1 METYEQRSPEWFEL
15 RAGKFTAST
24 IYKLMGDR
32 AILKGKDGSE
42 LSHWGDGAQTFIL
55 EKVAETFGAFA
66 DEAFSKALQWGTEL
80 ESYAKIHYQEAFG
93 LQLEDR
99 TFIISDFSMDCG
111 FSPDSYIIG
120 QNKGVEF
127 KCPYTPA
134 NHIKH
139 MLIRTDEDLKDV
151 TQARGQYY
159 WQIQMAMLISKFN
172 RWDFVSYDPR
182 FEDERRMFAYEVQ
195 KNNQDCELLEE
206 RILKA
211 IEVKNKV
218 LKLI

>member
-1 METYEQRSPEWFEL
+1 METFDQRSPEWYEL

-32 AILKGKDGSE
+32 AILKGCDGTK
-42 LSHWGDGAQTFIL
+42 LSHWSDGAQTFIL
-55 EKVAETFGAFA
+55 EKVAETFGAFS
-66 DEAFSKALQWGTEL
+66 DEAFSKATQWGIEL
-80 ESYAKIHYQEAFG
+80 EQYAKLHYQEAFNI
-93 LQLEDR
+93 QLEDR
-99 TFIISDFSMDCG
+99 TFIMSDFSMECG
-111 FSPDSYIIG
+111 FSPDSFIIG

-127 KCPYTPA
+127 KCPYNPA

-139 MLIRTDEDLKDV
+139 MLIRTDDDLKDV
-151 TQARGQYY
+151 TQAKGQYY
-159 WQIQMAMLISKFN
+159 WQVQMSMLISGFN

-195 KNNQDCELLEE
+195 KNIDDCKLLKD

-211 IEVKNKV
+211 IETKHNI